1 VKGKIM
7 TTHMSK
13 QFDIELEAIRSGVL
27 AMGGLV
33 EAQLTRSVSALAEDE
48 DPELLDIIKRHE
60 KEINQMQ
67 VDIDLQCAQIIAR
80 RQPAAVD
87 LRVILTISKVVN
99 DLERVGDEAKKIA
112 RKAARLQGNERLTR
126 MQYYDTIRAGELAQ
140 AILRRALNAFARLD
154 IDEAIA
160 IYDADDEIDMAFD
173 LISRQLIGFMVE
185 DPRTISSALEVLFVA
200 KSIERIGDHA
210 KNIAEAVVQIVMG
223 KDVRHTSL
231 EEIKAEIAEREG

>member
-1 VKGKIM
+1 M

-13 QFDIELEAIRSGVL
+13 QFEIEMETIRSDVL

-33 EAQLTRSVSALAEDE
+33 EAQLARSVSALSEDE
-48 DPELLDIIKRHE
+48 NPELLEIVKRNE

-87 LRVILTISKVVN
+87 LRIILTISKVVN

-112 RKAARLQGNERLTR
+112 RKAAGLQGNERLTR
-126 MQYYDTIRAGELAQ
+126 MQYYETIHAGELAQ
-140 AILRRALNAFARLD
+140 SVLHRALNAFARLD
-154 IDEAIA
+154 VDEAIA

-173 LISRQLIGFMVE
+173 LVTRQLVGFMME

-210 KNIAEAVVQIVMG
+210 KNIAEAIVQVVMG
-223 KDVRHTSL
+223 KDVRHVSL
-231 EEIKAEIAEREG
+231 EEIKAKVAERE

>member
-1 VKGKIM
+1 
-7 TTHMSK
+7 MSK
-13 QFDIELEAIRSGVL
+13 QFEIEMETIRSDVL

-33 EAQLTRSVSALAEDE
+33 EAQLARSVSALSEDE
-48 DPELLDIIKRHE
+48 NPELLEIVKRNE

-67 VDIDLQCAQIIAR
+67 VDIDQQCAQIIAR

-112 RKAARLQGNERLTR
+112 RKAAGLQGNERLTR
-126 MQYYDTIRAGELAQ
+126 MQYYETIHAGELAQ
-140 AILRRALNAFARLD
+140 AILHRALNAFARLD
-154 IDEAIA
+154 VDEAIA

-173 LISRQLIGFMVE
+173 LVTRQLVGFMME

-210 KNIAEAVVQIVMG
+210 KNIAEAIVQVVMG
-223 KDVRHTSL
+223 KDVRHVSL
-231 EEIKAEIAEREG
+231 EEIKAKVAERE

>member
-1 VKGKIM
+1 M

-13 QFDIELEAIRSGVL
+13 QFDIEMETIRSAVL

-33 EAQLTRSVSALAEDE
+33 EVQLARSVSALSEDE
-48 DPELLDIIKRHE
+48 NPELLEIVKRNE
-60 KEINQMQ
+60 EEINQMQ
-67 VDIDLQCAQIIAR
+67 VDIDQQCAQIIAR

-126 MQYYDTIRAGELAQ
+126 MQYYETIRSGELAQ
-140 AILRRALNAFARLD
+140 AILHRALNAFARLD

-173 LISRQLIGFMVE
+173 LVTRQLVGFMME

-210 KNIAEAVVQIVMG
+210 KNVAEAIVQVVMG
-223 KDVRHTSL
+223 KDVRHASL
-231 EEIKAEIAEREG
+231 EEIKAKIAERE

>member
-1 VKGKIM
+1 
-7 TTHMSK
+7 MSK
-13 QFDIELEAIRSGVL
+13 QFEIEMETIRSDVL

-33 EAQLTRSVSALAEDE
+33 EAQLARSVSALSEDE
-48 DPELLDIIKRHE
+48 NPELLEIVKRNE

-67 VDIDLQCAQIIAR
+67 VDIDQQCAQIIAR

-112 RKAARLQGNERLTR
+112 RKAAGLQGNERLTR
-126 MQYYDTIRAGELAQ
+126 MQYYETIHAGELAQ
-140 AILRRALNAFARLD
+140 AILHRALNAFARLD
-154 IDEAIA
+154 VDEAIA

-173 LISRQLIGFMVE
+173 LVTRQLVGFMME

-210 KNIAEAVVQIVMG
+210 KNIAEAVVQVVMG
-223 KDVRHTSL
+223 KDVRHASL
-231 EEIKAEIAEREG
+231 EEIKAKVAERE